1 MTSPDMLAPPAHGDD
16 WLGLS
21 STALPVHEASTWA
34 ERPYCGGIVT
44 FTGAARDHSD
54 GRPEVD
60 GLEYEAYETQV
71 VPRLERI
78 ATEARAR
85 WADIGRIAMLHRT
98 GPLDVGDAA
107 VVVVVSSPHRDTAFA
122 ASRFCIDTLKATV
135 PIWKKER
142 WSQGESWGLEPQH
155 VLEPEHAGDGS

>member
-1 MTSPDMLAPPAHGDD
+1 MTSPDMLAPPVHGDD

-21 STALPVHEASTWA
+21 SLALPVHEASTWA
-34 ERPYCGGIVT
+34 AQPDCGGIVT
-44 FTGAARDHSD
+44 FTGAARDHSA
-54 GRPEVD
+54 GRADVE

-78 ATEARAR
+78 AAEARSR
-85 WADIGRIAMLHRT
+85 WGDIGRIVMLHRT
-98 GPLDVGDAA
+98 GSLVVGDAA
-107 VVVVVSSPHRDTAFA
+107 VVVVVSSPHRETAFA

-142 WSQGESWGLEPQH
+142 WAQGESWGLEAQH